1 MCRSKTLEHEAVRLK
16 VPWRP
21 KNIKDVRAMGY
32 LLKTAANRKKNLP
45 RRKKFIVVNKDEKG
59 VGDLKTAL
67 IPDKERQSLE
77 FALLVF
83 CLVLGITVK

>member
-1 MCRSKTLEHEAVRLK
+1 MFEIAELWNTCQGK
-16 VPWRP
+16 
-21 KNIKDVRAMGY
+21 
-32 LLKTAANRKKNLP
+32 LLTGSGTKL
-45 RRKKFIVVNKDEKG
+45 RRKKFAVNKDEKG